1 MQLVAYGA
9 QDVYLSGNPEIT
21 YFKSIYKR
29 HTNFAIESIEQYFNV
44 TPDFGKRASVTVSR
58 NGDLIT
64 NTYLRIDLPR
74 IETDDINGFSW
85 TEEIGHFLIKTVEIE
100 IGGEIIDKHYGI
112 WLSIWNSLTLNRSGK
127 QEGYNIMIGNVM
139 ELVGYHGVPA
149 VPQGVKT
156 EEMTLYIPLKF
167 WFNRNPG
174 LALPLVALQYHEVKY
189 HIEFESFI
197 NLISREFSG
206 GNLTPSIPKL
216 GAASLF
222 IDYVYLDTDERRR
235 FAYSTHEYL
244 IEQLQ
249 YAGNEGLSTLNN
261 TISLEFN
268 NPVKELIWVIQSNE
282 TTTGDITTLGVG
294 NNYTD
299 KEGSSRLHVNYPD
312 NNPVKEAKIRLN
324 GHDRIS
330 LRKGKYFNY
339 IQPYQHHTNIPE
351 LGINVYSFGLNPE
364 NHQPSGTLNMSRIDN
379 ASLHIKLTEKALE
392 NNSNTAK
399 IFATNYN
406 ILRIKSG
413 LAGLAYTS

>member
-9 QDVYLSGNPEIT
+9 QDIYLSGNPEIT

-29 HTNFAIESIEQYFNV
+29 HTNFAVESIEQYFNV
-44 TPDFGKRASVTVSR
+44 TPDFGKKASVTVSR

-64 NTYLRIDLPR
+64 NTYLRIDLPS
-74 IETDDINGFSW
+74 IKTDDINGFSW
-85 TEEIGHFLIKTVEIE
+85 TEEIGHFLIKSVEIE
-100 IGGEIIDKHYGI
+100 IGGEIIDKHYGV
-112 WLSIWNSLTLNRSGK
+112 WLSIWNSLTLNRSGH

-139 ELVGYHGVPA
+139 ELVGYNGIPA
-149 VPQGVKT
+149 VRENIYTP
-156 EEMTLYIPLKF
+156 EMTLYIPLKF

-174 LALPLVALQYHEVKY
+174 LALPLIALQYHEVKY
-189 HIEFESFI
+189 HIEFESFK

-222 IDYVYLDTDERRR
+222 IDYVYLDTDERRK
-235 FAYSTHEYL
+235 FANISHEYL

-249 YAGNEGLSTLNN
+249 YAGNEGLSTVNN

-268 NPVKELIWVIQSNE
+268 HPIKELIWIVQSLE
-282 TTTGDITTLGVG
+282 TTTGDITELGVG

-299 KEGSSRLHVNYPD
+299 KEGSSRLHVNNSE
-312 NNPVKEAKIRLN
+312 NNPIKEGKIKLN
-324 GHDRIS
+324 GYDRIS

-364 NHQPSGTLNMSRIDN
+364 KHQPSGTLNMSRIDN
-379 ASLHIKLTEKALE
+379 ASLHITLTEKALE

-413 LAGLAYTS
+413 LAGLAYSS